1 MDTTTPLLHVTRT
14 DTEPCCFSLQVEVPA
29 EQVKKAYGQALVK
42 VGAKVRLPGFRPGK
56 IPTAML
62 VKHFAKE
69 IEGETQEQLIN
80 DSFKTAIAEQKVKLA
95 LNAQLDHDSVSAIS
109 QGAPFTY
116 VVKCEAEPE
125 FTLPEY
131 KGVKLTKPAVNV
143 TDADVEEYLNN
154 LLDSRAKLQL
164 VERPAELGDFLKV
177 TYNATLPEGFEV
189 AKHSEYL
196 VKSENGWLGLRE
208 PELLPGTMHK
218 LVGAAVGAEVSLDV
232 TFPADF
238 READFAGKTLA
249 DTIKVLEIQAAVRP
263 ELNDELAKSCQAD
276 NVEELK
282 TRARDMIQA
291 QRTRE
296 RGTALRN
303 TLVEAIMAQVDFPLP
318 PTIVKYNQD
327 SVVRDMV
334 RSQQRNGLS
343 EDKIRENIKESM
355 EQAEHIARQRTRFQY
370 VIGAIADAEDIKV
383 ENDELTQEVSYM
395 AQMNRSSLKKT
406 VRDMSESG
414 QLGQMM
420 ESIRSSKTVDRL
432 MELADITEE

>member
-1 MDTTTPLLHVTRT
+1 MDTTTPLLNVTRT

-69 IEGETQEQLIN
+69 IEGETQELLIN

-95 LNAQLDHDSVSAIS
+95 LNAQLDHESVSAIS

-125 FTLPEY
+125 FPLPEY
-131 KGVKLTKPAVNV
+131 KGVKLTKTAVNV
-143 TDADVEEYLNN
+143 TDADVEEYINN
-154 LLDSRAKLQL
+154 LLDSRAKLQQ

-177 TYNATLPEGFEV
+177 TYNATLPEGFEIP
-189 AKHSEYL
+189 KNCEYL
-196 VKSENGWLGLRE
+196 VKAENGWLGLRE

-232 TFPADF
+232 TFPEDF
-238 READFAGKTLA
+238 READFAGKTFGY
-249 DTIKVLEIQAAVRP
+249 TIKVLEIQAAVRP
-263 ELNDELAKSCQAD
+263 ELNDELAKTCQAD

-282 TRARDMIQA
+282 TRTRDMIRVQK
-291 QRTRE
+291 TRE
-296 RGTALRN
+296 RDTELRN

-327 SVVRDMV
+327 SVVREIV
-334 RSQQRNGLS
+334 RNQQRNGLS
-343 EDKIRENIKESM
+343 EEKIRENIKDAM
-355 EQAEHIARQRTRFQY
+355 EQAERIARQRTRFQY

-395 AQMNRSSLKKT
+395 AQMNRSSIKKT